1 MSNLK
6 KTEKVKNDGVYV
18 YLGPSIRGVIQTGA
32 IYRGTRD
39 EVLKSLAEAISKFP
53 KIATLIVEDC
63 DIARRI
69 SESEKYKA
77 LHYPMADVYHLWE
90 RGSKKSRKLLMI
102 HIKSI
107 ITYFLKWGF
116 FG

>member
-63 DIARRI
+63 DIAKAK
-69 SESEKYKA
+69 EKIRNGVNSLSSAYKSLA
-77 LHYPMADVYHLWE
+77 E
-90 RGSKKSRKLLMI
+90 
-102 HIKSI
+102 
-107 ITYFLKWGF
+107 
-116 FG
+116 